1 MRFFLLSLKL
11 CRQLVCTKRLG
22 SCTSAQCLPTA
33 PSRHVEQGKQDD
45 VEGSV
50 SGSMVLLL
58 SAAVRELTKAADV
71 GCVHHIVAVLHKWGN
86 VK

>member
-1 MRFFLLSLKL
+1 MPANS
-11 CRQLVCTKRLG
+11 
-22 SCTSAQCLPTA
+22 
-33 PSRHVEQGKQDD
+33 PSRHVEQGKQEDM
-45 VEGSV
+45 EGSV
-50 SGSMVLLL
+50 SGSCSMVLLH